1 MLNCLRFANDQ
12 LSKCAASSGIPSF
25 SIHKKSGNSLHQVL
39 DFLFQVNSLMAADDL
54 GKPWLSVKNFL
65 VETRLQAWQKH

>member
-12 LSKCAASSGIPSF
+12 LSKCAASSGIPSTPVASSF
-25 SIHKKSGNSLHQVL
+25 WIC
-39 DFLFQVNSLMAADDL
+39 FEVNSLMAADDL

-65 VETRLQAWQKH
+65 VET